1 MHFSAQVLSI
11 VLYFI
16 KKLKYTITTYMK
28 MLTPDITRKI
38 EDFVY
43 SKPRSIQEIAHLIG
57 KNWRTADR
65 YVDEIEKD
73 FGTVSTRVFREK
85 TRGALKV
92 VFWSSVEN
100 VSHSVFQKQI
110 EEQII
115 SGKGKYDF
123 QAFDI
128 FQYIEDKD
136 KKASIEKEKSEEA
149 TNLKEY
155 CDLLKSAK
163 KQLIFFSGNLSFINL
178 KAKDAD
184 IFKTL
189 EDLAKKG
196 VTIKIICRVDFAGK
210 DNVEKIL
217 SLNFKQGKDIIEV
230 RHREQPLRAV
240 IIDNQII
247 RIKEIKE
254 PTGKSFELSKKM
266 FIFYTI
272 RNKEWAEWLSRLFW
286 KMFSSSISAEKRLQ
300 EINKLGL

>member
-1 MHFSAQVLSI
+1 
-11 VLYFI
+11 
-16 KKLKYTITTYMK
+16 

-43 SKPRSIQEIAHLIG
+43 SKPRSIQEIAQLIG

-65 YVDEIEKD
+65 YVGEIEKD
-73 FGTVSTRVFREK
+73 FGTISTRVFREN

-92 VFWSSVEN
+92 VFWSSVEK
-100 VSHSVFQKQI
+100 VSHSVFQKQL
-110 EEQII
+110 EEQVM

-136 KKASIEKEKSEEA
+136 KKAAVEKEKSEEA
-149 TNLKEY
+149 TKLKEY
-155 CDLLKSAK
+155 TGLLKTAK
-163 KQLIFFSGNLSFINL
+163 KQLLFFSGNLSFINL
-178 KAKDAD
+178 KSREAD
-184 IFKTL
+184 VFKTL
-189 EDLAKKG
+189 EEIAKKG
-196 VTIKIICRVDFAGK
+196 VSIKIICRVDFAGK
-210 DNVEKIL
+210 SNVEKIL
-217 SLNFKQGKDIIEV
+217 SLNFKHAKDVIEV

-240 IIDNQII
+240 IIDNKII

-254 PTGKSFELSKKM
+254 PTGKSFELSRKM

-272 RNKEWAEWLSRLFW
+272 KNKEWAEWLSRLFW